1 MKMQN
6 VRLRVQTLERSLAPK
21 HDTTVDQVIFRQ
33 TLHRL
38 SIDDLKCLRGIAVDY
53 HLGQLNRDLTPSES
67 AAIAAYASSFQQELQ
82 LAGFSSI
89 VEFQR
94 KYCRLR

>member
-6 VRLRVQTLERSLAPK
+6 VRRRVETLERSLAPK
-21 HDTTVDQVIFRQ
+21 HEPTADQVIFRQ

-53 HLGQLNRDLTPSES
+53 QLGQLNRDLTPGES
-67 AAIAAYASSFQQELQ
+67 AAIAVYASAFQQELQ
-82 LAGFSSI
+82 LAGFSSMA
-89 VEFQR
+89 EFQR